1 MQKGTRSH
9 YCLGVAVRE
18 LYKADSKIVE
28 FANTFDRLRVSRH
41 NVQYG
46 GRLVSRE
53 EAEFVLRF
61 AEDFLETVRTKTS
74 G

>member
-1 MQKGTRSH
+1 MS
-9 YCLGVAVRE
+9 VAVRE
-18 LYKADSKIVE
+18 LYKADSKVVG

-61 AEDFLETVRTKTS
+61 AEDSLKVYKNKNKLVKA
-74 G
+74 